1 MSEIESKDTA
11 LEVPQPQQTGALTMW
26 NDKSFLDRAWKAAGM
41 LSRSE
46 LVPDTYK
53 GKQENCLIALD
64 IAGRINWSPMAVM
77 QNLYIVKGKPS
88 WSGQACIAMINGCG
102 RFTPVSFRWQGE
114 NGQKAWGCTAV
125 AERVKDGVICESDTV
140 TWQMALDEGWVD
152 KAGSKWKTMPRQ
164 MMMYRAGAFFARVH
178 CPDVL
183 QGIYVQGEVE
193 DVWGAE
199 KKEKVVITLGDA
211 EVDE

>member
-1 MSEIESKDTA
+1 VSEIETNTA
-11 LEVPQPQQTGALTMW
+11 VEVAQPQQTGLTMW
-26 NDKSFLDRAWKAAGM
+26 NDKGELDRAWRAAGM

-64 IAGRINWSPMAVM
+64 IAGRVGWSPMAVM

-114 NGQKAWGCTAV
+114 QGKNNWGCVAV
-125 AERVKDGVICESDTV
+125 STRTKDGVICESAPV
-140 TWQMALDEGWVD
+140 TWQMALDEGWVN
-152 KAGSKWKTMPRQ
+152 KPGSKWKTMPEQ
-164 MMMYRAGAFFARVH
+164 MFMYRAGAFFARVH

-193 DVWGAE
+193 DVWGE
-199 KKEKVVITLGDA
+199 DKKAKTIITLGDA
-211 EVDE
+211 EVEE

>member
-1 MSEIESKDTA
+1 VSETETTTA
-11 LEVPQPQQTGALTMW
+11 VEVAQPQQAGLTMW
-26 NDKSFLDRAWKAAGM
+26 NDKASLDRAWRAAGM

-46 LVPDTYK
+46 LVPDTYR
-53 GKQENCLIALD
+53 GKPENCLIALD

-77 QNLYIVKGKPS
+77 QSLYIVKGKPS

-102 RFTPVSFRWQGE
+102 RFAPLSFRWQGE
-114 NGQKAWGCTAV
+114 RGQNDWGCVAV
-125 AERVKDGVICESDTV
+125 ATRLHDGVVCESAPV
-140 TWQMALDEGWVD
+140 TWQLALDEGWVN
-152 KAGSKWKTMPRQ
+152 KPGSKWKTMPEQ

-193 DVWGAE
+193 DVWGE
-199 KKEKVVITLGDA
+199 DKKAKTVISIDA
-211 EVDE
+211 EVE